1 MTSCQHVQ
9 ICVCIDED
17 QTNRTQSYTYSCT
30 LPRRGRPRM
39 AVSHTTPAT
48 HRLHQCPYLSPR
60 IATPFRWISFT
71 AIATD
76 TQTIDAAVGTLCRV
90 TLPAFNTHDTPGA
103 GASPRIVAEC
113 VQTDVTRALNVAALE
128 FRLGL
133 RRLSR
138 RRLRLHRLGLHRLGL
153 HRLGLHR
160 LGLRRL
166 GLHRHGLRW
175 EKCDAD
181 VRKKGD
187 ADILEQSD

>member
-1 MTSCQHVQ
+1 
-9 ICVCIDED
+9 
-17 QTNRTQSYTYSCT
+17 
-30 LPRRGRPRM
+30 M

-113 VQTDVTRALNVAALE
+113 VQTDGTRALNVAALE
-128 FRLGL
+128 VRLGL
-133 RRLSR
+133 HRLR
-138 RRLRLHRLGLHRLGL
+138 LHRLRLHRLGLRRLGL